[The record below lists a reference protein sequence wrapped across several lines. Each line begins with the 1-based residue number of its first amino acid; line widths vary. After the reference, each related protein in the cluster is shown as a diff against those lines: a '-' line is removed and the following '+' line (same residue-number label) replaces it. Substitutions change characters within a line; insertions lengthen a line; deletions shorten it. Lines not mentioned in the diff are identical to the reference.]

1 MSNTSRPAV
10 AVPEPSGRPVPSG
23 AIAALRSRISSCDAG
38 RPTQNVGDCA
48 ESGIVEAS
56 AAIRIARIAL
66 YLHISHRPVLVHLP
80 EFHSIEVVAGIGTS
94 HGDQRFAS
102 RLNVARFIRRA
113 RGDERFPAIKAPWQ
127 AEARKRDGQTRL
139 VELRI
144 HPSLSSIGCDLDA
157 LDSSASGPREAGQLV

>member
-23 AIAALRSRISSCDAG
+23 AIAALRSRISSGVAG
-38 RPTQNVGDCA
+38 RPTPNVGDCA

-56 AAIRIARIAL
+56 ATIRIAL
-66 YLHISHRPVLVHLP
+66 YLHISHRPVLVHFP

-102 RLNVARFIRRA
+102 R
-113 RGDERFPAIKAPWQ
+113 
-127 AEARKRDGQTRL
+127 
-139 VELRI
+139 
-144 HPSLSSIGCDLDA
+144 
-157 LDSSASGPREAGQLV
+157 